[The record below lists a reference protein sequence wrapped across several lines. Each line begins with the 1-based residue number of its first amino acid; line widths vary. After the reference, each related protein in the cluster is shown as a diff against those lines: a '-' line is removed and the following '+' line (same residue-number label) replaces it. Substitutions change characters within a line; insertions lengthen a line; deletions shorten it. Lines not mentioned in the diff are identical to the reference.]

1 MGPAGPRPVLPA
13 EHLPVRDSSSG
24 DSSGLHLE
32 EEEAGSSIGGGVIVS
47 LRPRVSPWPV
57 EQAEWG
63 VVPASSKLR
72 AHGPPQTFP
81 GPAWLNLETLSVD
94 QGML

>member
-1 MGPAGPRPVLPA
+1 M
-13 EHLPVRDSSSG
+13 
-24 DSSGLHLE
+24 
-32 EEEAGSSIGGGVIVS
+32 S

-63 VVPASSKLR
+63 VVSASSKLR
-72 AHGPPQTFP
+72 AHGPPQIFP